1 MTIKEIKSQIEKYR
15 SDKKKIFVTSSFQTQ
30 SIPMLHI
37 LSSFASDIDVLFIH
51 TGFHFPETI
60 SFRDEIVE

>member
-30 SIPMLHI
+30 SIP
-37 LSSFASDIDVLFIH
+37 
-51 TGFHFPETI
+51 
-60 SFRDEIVE
+60 